1 MSATFAAHPTSYEEY
16 SDHEVRW
23 LGHLPSH
30 WETRRLGNVVEM
42 RVSNVDKHSREEE
55 SPVRLC
61 NYVDVYKNDRIS
73 QGMPFMR
80 ATASREEVERFR
92 LQRDDV
98 LITKDSETWD
108 DIGVPALVTEPADDL
123 ISGYHLALLRPKE
136 NILGPFLFMAL
147 QSRGVGYQFHIAANG
162 VTRYGL
168 THNGI
173 RSVMLPGPPLDEQAA
188 IVRYLDDAEQR
199 IRAYVSAKER
209 LIALLEE
216 KRQAVIHQAV
226 TKGLDP
232 NVKLKPS
239 GVEWLGD
246 VPEHWAVLT
255 LGQIAASFRTG
266 PFGSMLHQSDYV
278 EGGIPVINPVHM
290 RGGEIVEDPSRT
302 VSAAVADRLSSYRL
316 GLHDLVFSRRGELG
330 RCALVRGRETSWLC
344 GTGSI
349 RVRIVY
355 GYMEPEFLIQ
365 ALQAQW
371 VGEYLSLVS
380 VGATMANLNTAI
392 LKGVPVPV
400 PPIQEQRDLLAFIG
414 QRRRSIDEVIAHTRR
429 QIELMEEYRTRLI
442 ADVVTGKID
451 VREAKP

>member
-1 MSATFAAHPTSYEEY
+1 MNITEMADLNPYPAYKYSGNPWLGKVPIHWNTARLKQVCTQYALYGANVQASEY
-16 SDHEVRW
+16 S
-23 LGHLPSH
+23 
-30 WETRRLGNVVEM
+30 
-42 RVSNVDKHSREEE
+42 E
-55 SPVRLC
+55 S
-61 NYVDVYKNDRIS
+61 
-73 QGMPFMR
+73 
-80 ATASREEVERFR
+80 
-92 LQRDDV
+92 
-98 LITKDSETWD
+98 
-108 DIGVPALVTEPADDL
+108 
-123 ISGYHLALLRPKE
+123 
-136 NILGPFLFMAL
+136 
-147 QSRGVGYQFHIAANG
+147 
-162 VTRYGL
+162 
-168 THNGI
+168 GI
-173 RSVMLPGPPLDEQAA
+173 RFIRTTDITEEGDLKPEGVKVRPELVPEHILTDGDILLSRSGTIGRSFQYQAQRHGPCSYAGYLVRFAPGPNTRSIYLYLCTRTPAFQNAVQAVAISSTIENVNAEKYASITIPLPPLGEQAA
-188 IVRYLDDAEQR
+188 IARYLDDADQR
-199 IRAYVSAKER
+199 IRAYVSVKER

-216 KRQAVIHQAV
+216 EKQAVIHQAV
-226 TKGLDP
+226 TRGLDP
-232 NVKLKPS
+232 NVELRPS

-255 LGQIAASFRTG
+255 LGQIADSFRTG

-290 RGGEIVEDPSRT
+290 RGGEIVEDPNRT

-330 RCALVRGRETSWLC
+330 RCALVRGRETNWLC

-365 ALQAQW
+365 ALQARW

-400 PPIQEQRDLLAFIG
+400 PPIQEQRDLLALIG
-414 QRRRSIDEVIAHTRR
+414 QRRRSVDEIIAHTRR

-451 VREAKP
+451 VREAANTT

>member
-1 MSATFAAHPTSYEEY
+1 MRNTKAGLKPYPAYKELEIP
-16 SDHEVRW
+16 W
-23 LGHLPSH
+23 LGKVPTHWTVAETKNFYEIQMGKMLQPQPAKTTDIEVPYLKAVNVQWYSVQTDNAQTMWASPEEIEQLQVIPGDLLVCEGGEGGRAGIAKAMPNGFIIQNALHRVRPKRAGRNELLQHLMK
-30 WETRRLGNVVEM
+30 V
-42 RVSNVDKHSREEE
+42 
-55 SPVRLC
+55 
-61 NYVDVYKNDRIS
+61 I
-73 QGMPFMR
+73 
-80 ATASREEVERFR
+80 
-92 LQRDDV
+92 
-98 LITKDSETWD
+98 SETGWFD
-108 DIGVPALVTEPADDL
+108 AINNKATIAHFTKEKFASLPIPVPPVE
-123 ISGYHLALLRPKE
+123 
-136 NILGPFLFMAL
+136 
-147 QSRGVGYQFHIAANG
+147 
-162 VTRYGL
+162 
-168 THNGI
+168 
-173 RSVMLPGPPLDEQAA
+173 EQDA
-188 IVRYLDDAEQR
+188 IVRYLDDADQR
-199 IRAYVSAKER
+199 IRAYVSAKEK

-216 KRQAVIHQAV
+216 ERQAVIHRAV
-226 TKGLDP
+226 TQGLDP

-355 GYMEPEFLIQ
+355 GCMEPEFLIQ
-365 ALQAQW
+365 ALQARW

-400 PPIQEQRDLLAFIG
+400 PPIQEQRDLIAFIG

-442 ADVVTGKID
+442 ADVVTGKLD
-451 VREAKP
+451 VREA